1 MSTRTRFEEEAKG
14 NSEMAYSSAL
24 ATFMDTD
31 MKMFHAVI
39 KIFRTFYILWLH
51 SIYFS
56 VMIHF
61 FLPSCPCNNLHV
73 YMLVWI
79 KSFHCN

>member
-39 KIFRTFYILWLH
+39 KIFRTFYIFVAPFHLF
-51 SIYFS
+51 FS
-56 VMIHF
+56 YDPF
-61 FLPSCPCNNLHV
+61 FFTLLPLQ
-73 YMLVWI
+73 
-79 KSFHCN
+79 